1 MANINW
7 PFICRIQSTNMSL
20 YDTENLM
27 QQSANLLGDNNLL
40 LDADLFE
47 EEIAEAC
54 QFMKEYYRNHW
65 FYAAKY
71 AKLRGNTNASK
82 LDMILGID
90 DIVEI
95 QTEDGDTFFAAIDW
109 TDDPINV
116 SEKKEKMA
124 SRKEIFDILGI
135 DVCIAVCITQH
146 VRIDRKVER
155 ARFASNVLF
164 DITLKAEEMI
174 ANGKYAST
182 LELFMKTMI

>member
-1 MANINW
+1 
-7 PFICRIQSTNMSL
+7 MSL

-27 QQSANLLGDNNLL
+27 QQSAKLLGDNSLL

-47 EEIAEAC
+47 EEITEAC
-54 QFMKEYYRNHW
+54 QAMKELNFYHW
-65 FYAAKY
+65 RSATKY
-71 AKLRGNTNASK
+71 SKIDGNSNKVK
-82 LDMILGID
+82 LDYVLGID

-95 QTEDGDTFFAAIDW
+95 QTEDGDTYFAAIDW
-109 TDDPINV
+109 TDDPMQL

-135 DVCIAVCITQH
+135 DICIAVCITQH

-164 DITLKAEEMI
+164 ELTLKGEDMI
-174 ANGKYAST
+174 ADGQYAST
-182 LELFMKTMI
+182 LELSMKAMA